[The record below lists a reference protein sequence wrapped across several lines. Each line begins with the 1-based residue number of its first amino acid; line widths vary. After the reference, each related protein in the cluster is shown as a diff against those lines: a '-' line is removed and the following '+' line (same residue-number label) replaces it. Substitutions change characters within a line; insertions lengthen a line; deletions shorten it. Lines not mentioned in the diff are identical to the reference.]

1 MKTTEEFLKENKI
14 IHRMIAEHCGEA
26 EEAKLAWPNWAYIVD
41 QERVNKILREIYAGM
56 LASEKKCTKEDVPEF
71 IDKLVSERLKEQSE
85 KAGNGD
91 ILKIYI
97 PENDYG
103 IKQGYYDRNGLVG
116 LLAEYHSKPSAIV
129 FIADMLEE

>member
-56 LASEKKCTKEDVPEF
+56 LVADKICTQKEAQED
-71 IDKLVSERLKEQSE
+71 IDKLVSERRNQ
-85 KAGNGD
+85 
-91 ILKIYI
+91 
-97 PENDYG
+97 EN
-103 IKQGYYDRNGLVG
+103 N
-116 LLAEYHSKPSAIV
+116 
-129 FIADMLEE
+129 